1 MNCVILD
8 DEPLAVE
15 LLSKYVSETE
25 NLFLSFATTDAF
37 AAIQFIQKNKVDI
50 IFLDVQMPEL
60 SGIQML
66 KIIGNKYKVIFTTAY
81 TDYALE
87 SYEYNITDYLLKPIT
102 QERFLKAVDKATTT
116 GIAAPLKSNGI
127 DNDFIFIKSD
137 SKIIKVNLTEI
148 LFIEGLKDYISIQ
161 TTKEKLITLQNLKT
175 LEQHLSAHQFIRV
188 HKSYIVALNKIDTI
202 EKNRIFI
209 GTTAIPVGETY
220 KDVFLKRIE
229 GNRL

>member
-116 GIAAPLKSNGI
+116 GITVPLKSNGI

-220 KDVFLKRIE
+220 RDVFLKRIE

>member
-15 LLSKYVSETE
+15 LLSQYVADTE
-25 NLFLSFATTDAF
+25 NLSLSFATTDAF
-37 AAIQFIQKNKVDI
+37 AAIQFIQKNEVDI

-60 SGIQML
+60 SGIQVL
-66 KIIGNKYKVIFTTAY
+66 KIIGNNYKVIFTTAY
-81 TDYALE
+81 TDYALDG
-87 SYEYNITDYLLKPIT
+87 YEYNITDYLLKPIT
-102 QERFLKAVDKATTT
+102 QERFLKAVDKALAT
-116 GIAAPLKSNGI
+116 GIAPPFKGKGT

-137 SKIIKVNLTEI
+137 SKMIKVNLNEI

-161 TTKEKLITLQNLKT
+161 TTKEKLITLQNLKA
-175 LEQHLSAHQFIRV
+175 LEQHLSSQQFMRV

-209 GTTAIPVGETY
+209 GSEVIPIGETY
-220 KDVFLKRIE
+220 RDVFLKRIE

>member
-15 LLSKYVSETE
+15 LLSKYVADTE
-25 NLFLSFATTDAF
+25 NLSLSFATTNAF
-37 AAIQFIQKNKVDI
+37 DAIQFIQKNEVDI

-60 SGIQML
+60 SGIQVL
-66 KIIGNKYKVIFTTAY
+66 KIIGNNYKVILTTAY

-102 QERFLKAVDKATTT
+102 KERFLKAVDKAL
-116 GIAAPLKSNGI
+116 ANSQPALPKSSSA

-137 SKIIKVNLTEI
+137 SRMIKINLHDI

-161 TTKEKLITLQNLKT
+161 TTKEKLITLQNLKA
-175 LEQHLSAHQFIRV
+175 LEQHLSAQQFMRV

-209 GTTAIPVGETY
+209 GKDVIPIGETY
-220 KDVFLKRIE
+220 RDIFLKRIE
-229 GNRL
+229 GNKI